1 MALLNENY
9 LKLKAGY
16 LFPEIGRRVK
26 AFCEANPEAAKRL
39 IRCGI
44 GDVTEPLPPA
54 VTAALHK
61 AVDEMASRES
71 FKGYGPEQ
79 GYEWLRAAI
88 AKNDFRDHGLDV
100 ADDEIFVSDG
110 SKCDCGAILDIL
122 GDKNKIA
129 ISDPVYP
136 VYVDTNV
143 MVGHTGAANEA
154 GAYAKLVYLPC
165 RPSNGFIPEP
175 PKKHVDVIYLCSP
188 NNPTGAAATRPQLEA
203 WVKYALENKAII
215 LFDAAYEAYITDPA
229 IPHSIYEIPG
239 ARDCAIEFRSFSKTA
254 GFTGV
259 RAAFTVVP
267 KSLKAKARSTGER
280 IDLHRLWYRR
290 HTTRN

>member
-1 MALLNENY
+1 LITSHPARKHAGLRFVEIIMAYLNDNY

-54 VTAALHK
+54 VIAAMHR
-61 AVDEMASRES
+61 AVDEMAARET

-79 GYEWLRAAI
+79 GYDWLRAAI
-88 AKNDFRDHGLDV
+88 AKNDFRDRGCDV
-100 ADDEIFVSDG
+100 ADDEVFVSDG
-110 SKCDCGAILDIL
+110 TKCDTGNILDIL
-122 GDKNKIA
+122 GAKNKIA

-143 MVGHTGAANEA
+143 MAGHTGEANEA

-165 RPSNGFIPEP
+165 RPGNGFIHEP
-175 PKKHVDVIYLCSP
+175 PKRRVDVVYLCSP
-188 NNPTGAAATRPQLEA
+188 NNPTGAVATRPQLEA
-203 WVKYALENKAII
+203 WVKYALEHKAVI
-215 LFDAAYEAYITDPA
+215 LFDAAY
-229 IPHSIYEIPG
+229 
-239 ARDCAIEFRSFSKTA
+239 
-254 GFTGV
+254 
-259 RAAFTVVP
+259 
-267 KSLKAKARSTGER
+267 
-280 IDLHRLWYRR
+280 
-290 HTTRN
+290 